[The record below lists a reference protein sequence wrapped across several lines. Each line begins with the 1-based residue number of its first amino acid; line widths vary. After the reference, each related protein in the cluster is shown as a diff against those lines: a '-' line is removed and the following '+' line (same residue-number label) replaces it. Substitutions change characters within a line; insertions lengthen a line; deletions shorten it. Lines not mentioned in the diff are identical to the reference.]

1 MQMKQENGLQNNLKK
16 HKLINKK
23 IEIMKKVI
31 LTLAIALGSLSTFAS
46 TTNTAT
52 INNSITKTVQEE
64 YTEVALDALPDAVK
78 ATVMNS
84 FPNSKL
90 LKAYKNEK
98 NEYKLEISVGT
109 ATHDIFTD
117 ATGKIIKK

>member
-1 MQMKQENGLQNNLKK
+1 MDSKIISKK
-16 HKLINKK
+16 HKLINNK

-31 LTLAIALGSLSTFAS
+31 LTLAIAMGSLSTFA
-46 TTNTAT
+46 TTTTPAT
-52 INNSITKTVQEE
+52 FSNSIVKTVQEE
-64 YTEVALDALPDAVK
+64 YTEVALDALPEAVK
-78 ATVMNS
+78 ATVTNS

-98 NEYKLEISVGT
+98 NEYKLELSVGT

-117 ATGKIIKK
+117 ADGKIIKK